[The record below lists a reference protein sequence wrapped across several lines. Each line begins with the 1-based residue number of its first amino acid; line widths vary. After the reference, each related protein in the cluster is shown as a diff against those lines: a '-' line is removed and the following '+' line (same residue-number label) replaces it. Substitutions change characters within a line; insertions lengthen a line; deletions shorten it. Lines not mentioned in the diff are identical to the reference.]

1 MLLGFMFDSYGSK
14 EIVVVG
20 SSKNMKTQNV
30 LDELRSLYVPQRII
44 IFKDTNKR
52 RDPLTKIASWT
63 ENHSMKNNKPTIYI
77 CEDFACRLP
86 TTDIRKAI
94 ELIQN

>member
-20 SSKNMKTQNV
+20 SSKNMKTKNV

-52 RDPLTKIASWT
+52 RDPLTKLASWT
-63 ENHSMKNNKPTIYI
+63 ENHSVINNKPTIYI

-86 TTDIRKAI
+86 TTNLEKAK